1 MSRSQQYIQSLME
14 NVAEGQIASDAYR
27 LTFGKITRRLSV
39 AEDFDSELQRL
50 YKVAGFNTFALSLMW
65 IAEEVE
71 KNPAKNEYT
80 ADEQSLVVS
89 NFRYA
94 VGDLE
99 APPLG
104 QESVPLQDAGSP
116 DEVFAGL
123 SVSEDTTVPAEAAE
137 PPEPVPQETT
147 FAATPVAGGEGEFAA
162 LMEKFVE
169 AMQSGSDERDALV
182 QSVLAQCGSL
192 MAEGSGAA
200 EDLKEFCTFLTEFL
214 RYIME
219 NGFMDDV
226 RVMNILSNV
235 SSPVSAWAQAAPDGR
250 EGILAEGI
258 EILRTFKS
266 LFE

>member
-27 LTFGKITRRLSV
+27 LTFGKITRRLST
-39 AEDFDSELQRL
+39 AEDLDAELQRL

-65 IAEEVE
+65 IAEEVD

-104 QESVPLQDAGSP
+104 QETDSSQDAGSQ

-123 SVSEDTTVPAEAAE
+123 SVSEETPASPEAVE
-137 PPEPVPQETT
+137 PEPAPEETT
-147 FAATPVAGGEGEFAA
+147 FAAAPVAGGEGEFAA
-162 LMEKFVE
+162 LMEQFVE
-169 AMQSGSDERDALV
+169 AMQSGSDERDTLV
-182 QSVLAQCGSL
+182 QSVLAQCGSFT
-192 MAEGSGAA
+192 AEGSGTP

-214 RYIME
+214 QYIME

-235 SSPVSAWAQAAPDGR
+235 SSPVSTWAQAAPDAR
-250 EGILAEGI
+250 EGILAEGT